1 MEAAS
6 LPASELQ
13 RLAEIL
19 EAAGFG
25 KPGTAAE
32 QFAQEMQR

>member
-1 MEAAS
+1 MEAAN

-25 KPGTAAE
+25 KPGKAAE
-32 QFAQEMQR
+32 QFAKETQR

>member
-1 MEAAS
+1 MEATK

-25 KPGTAAE
+25 IPGKAAE
-32 QFAQEMQR
+32 QFGQETRR